1 LEEYSPGFCLAV
13 STTMTYSAQAK
24 KDIAQAKR
32 DENLLFFKRLLKNPK
47 ALGAITPSSLAL
59 ANFICRHVEST
70 PESFVVEIGA
80 GTGRFTRAL
89 LRYGVTPTQI
99 YVVEMDPELCK
110 FLTQHFPQV
119 TVINGDARNLLD
131 ILPAHIIGKVS
142 TVISGIPLVNLSE
155 TIQAHIADACFAV
168 LAEGGQM
175 LQFTYGPISPLSSR
189 KLGLHKKRLGSVFW
203 NFPPAV
209 IWAYKRA
216 EMQEEKS
223 QVFIRRLRNLRR
235 KILIKVKQS

>member
-1 LEEYSPGFCLAV
+1 
-13 STTMTYSAQAK
+13 MTYS
-24 KDIAQAKR
+24 AQAKR

-47 ALGAITPSSLAL
+47 ALGAVTPSSLAL
-59 ANFICRHVEST
+59 SNFICRHVEAT
-70 PESFVVEIGA
+70 PDSFVVEIGA

-89 LRYGVTPTQI
+89 LRYGVAPTQLF
-99 YVVEMDPELCK
+99 VVEMDPELCK

-119 TVINGDARNLLD
+119 TVINGDATDLLK
-131 ILPAHIIGKVS
+131 ILPPHIIGKVS

-155 TIQAHIADACFAV
+155 SVQASIADACFAV
-168 LAEGGQM
+168 LTEGGQM

-189 KLGLHKKRLGSVFW
+189 KLGLHKKRLGSVLW

-209 IWAYKRA
+209 IWAYKRGGVP
-216 EMQEEKS
+216 QQKS
-223 QVFIRRLRNLRR
+223 QILMRRLRYLRR

>member
-1 LEEYSPGFCLAV
+1 
-13 STTMTYSAQAK
+13 MTYTTQAK
-24 KDIAQAKR
+24 KEIAQAKR
-32 DENLLFFKRLLKNPK
+32 DENLLFFKRVLKNPK
-47 ALGAITPSSLAL
+47 ALGAVTPSSLAL

-70 PESFVVEIGA
+70 PESYVVEIGA

-89 LRYGVTPTQI
+89 LRFGVAPAQL

-119 TVINGDARNLLD
+119 TVINGDARSLLD
-131 ILPAHIIGKVS
+131 ILPPHIVGKVS
-142 TVISGIPLVNLSE
+142 TVISGIPLVNLSQ
-155 TIQAHIADACFAV
+155 TVQTGIADACFAV

-209 IWAYKRA
+209 IWAYKRGNA
-216 EMQEEKS
+216 REEKS
-223 QVFIRRLRNLRR
+223 QDFIRRLRYLRH
-235 KILIKVKQS
+235 KFLIKVKKK